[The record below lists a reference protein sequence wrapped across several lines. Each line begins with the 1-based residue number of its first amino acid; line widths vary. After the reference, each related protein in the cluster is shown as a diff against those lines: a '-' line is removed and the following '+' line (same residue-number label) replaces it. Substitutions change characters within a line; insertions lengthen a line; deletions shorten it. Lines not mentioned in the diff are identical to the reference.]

1 MIEYSVA
8 FISAL
13 TVVYLV
19 VRVIIKTTEF
29 CFSEKREKTSPTPK
43 AVIYLVTIF
52 SLALLVL
59 LREITLMY
67 KKQTNDGSLL
77 LIIYALLII
86 YVGYCLHILLF
97 TDTASKLFKKEEVKP
112 KFKLKKTENCLEI
125 FTTICKDFSSA
136 PKLFTY
142 KTSDLL
148 DLVDPKSDKNLVFDI
163 KEENEE
169 LFFLFIDTIWK
180 HAILNAKNTEVATS
194 RFTIG
199 GAKINNFSNK
209 KNKKLTSF
217 IVKLKEKKRLEP
229 LKYQLLHHKYK
240 SPFLDNI

>member
-77 LIIYALLII
+77 LIIYALSII
-86 YVGYCLHILLF
+86 SVGYCLQIQHL
-97 TDTASKLFKKEEVKP
+97 SY
-112 KFKLKKTENCLEI
+112 LKK
-125 FTTICKDFSSA
+125 
-136 PKLFTY
+136 
-142 KTSDLL
+142 
-148 DLVDPKSDKNLVFDI
+148 
-163 KEENEE
+163 
-169 LFFLFIDTIWK
+169 
-180 HAILNAKNTEVATS
+180 
-194 RFTIG
+194 
-199 GAKINNFSNK
+199 K
-209 KNKKLTSF
+209 K
-217 IVKLKEKKRLEP
+217 
-229 LKYQLLHHKYK
+229 
-240 SPFLDNI
+240 